1 MRYAAVACVVA
12 GGMFMGGAGAVAF
25 AEPGTDGTGGST
37 VTDGTGTQTSDTG
50 PTPGGF
56 SVSRLPIL
64 RWFTTSPTSKRPRVG
79 PISPPVMILPPRL
92 GSTTS
97 PNGVQPAGQ
106 QPSGAAISPDVSQ
119 PANVVGGI
127 PALEQAPQDG
137 NQAPSTPASPTI
149 SLLPL
154 VPPGVPVGPPLRI
167 KNPLPDQ
174 LPIDLTKPIV
184 PQLLPSPLVVIL
196 MAVEGR
202 VPLAGLLISPVMNAT
217 VPPFFADVVIAL
229 LSDIMV
235 PTLPLGAIVPDP
247 TIPNPV
253 SLLDSA
259 ALSMSLPASGP
270 PPPEIAPM
278 GMDVPQAPAPEP
290 TPAPPPVGPPQRPNP
305 PDNHLAPLSEQVAFR
320 AGYSDYL
327 RNAGMAQITA
337 IAAPGAVAIL
347 LFSVGGGVIGYR
359 QARAGHV
366 IRAEGIARFL
376 R

>member
-1 MRYAAVACVVA
+1 
-12 GGMFMGGAGAVAF
+12 
-25 AEPGTDGTGGST
+25 
-37 VTDGTGTQTSDTG
+37 
-50 PTPGGF
+50 
-56 SVSRLPIL
+56 
-64 RWFTTSPTSKRPRVG
+64 
-79 PISPPVMILPPRL
+79 
-92 GSTTS
+92 
-97 PNGVQPAGQ
+97 
-106 QPSGAAISPDVSQ
+106 
-119 PANVVGGI
+119 
-127 PALEQAPQDG
+127 
-137 NQAPSTPASPTI
+137 
-149 SLLPL
+149 
-154 VPPGVPVGPPLRI
+154 
-167 KNPLPDQ
+167 
-174 LPIDLTKPIV
+174 
-184 PQLLPSPLVVIL
+184 
-196 MAVEGR
+196 MAVEER

-229 LSDIMV
+229 LSDIVV
-235 PTLPLGAIVPDP
+235 PTLPLGAIVPNL

-347 LFSVGGGVIGYR
+347 LFSVGGGFIGYR